1 MQATDIQV
9 RRMSVVS
16 SRPFDEV
23 VNRLAANVGHPD
35 MTAFN
40 RDMKASRTM
49 ADLEKLV
56 QAATGPSGL
65 MEFVRFDLGEVLSK
79 EQGARAPRIVRFVVG
94 NPIIMKEMARA
105 APDAASYAPVT
116 ILVDQRADGVH
127 VSYDSMASLIAP
139 YGSEAAIAVA
149 RKLDAKVENLIE
161 TAAA

>member
-49 ADLEKLV
+49 AELEKLV

-79 EQGARAPRIVRFVVG
+79 EQGARAPRIIRFVVG
-94 NPIIMKEMARA
+94 NPIIMKEMART